1 MGSKLTFNELVASIQ
16 EVHEQLAAQA
26 GKAVNVSL
34 TLRNWAIGCY
44 LREYEQKGADRATYG
59 KLIVERLADELQS
72 SLDRCY
78 TGRYLRLCRQLY
90 EIYPQIR
97 KSLISKFG
105 ELKIRKSPISAL
117 PANFEVNDSQIV
129 PTVSAQLQ
137 VPPEKGINT
146 LSYSHQEKPGGLG
159 LWGVN

>member
-16 EVHEQLAAQA
+16 EVHEQFAAQA
-26 GKAVNVSL
+26 SKAVNVSL

-44 LREYEQKGADRATYG
+44 LREYEQRGSDRATYG

-78 TGRYLRLCRQLY
+78 TGRYIRLCRQLY

-105 ELKIRKSPISAL
+105 RLEYALAGMDNHLFVSKYQLELPKKEEMQRFI
-117 PANFEVNDSQIV
+117 EEQIKE
-129 PTVSAQLQ
+129 AGDG
-137 VPPEKGINT
+137 E
-146 LSYSHQEKPGGLG
+146 
-159 LWGVN
+159 